1 MEDLKPSARQKIK
14 PWLIALS
21 ALPSFII
28 AVIILQILI
37 FGTWSLLSG
46 SDFFHYQVTLK
57 ENKFYEL
64 VGSVTMLLATIL
76 VVWVYWVKI
85 QKSNFISIGFNKKY
99 LLKEI
104 IIGLTTGIFLLSAVF
119 VVLLLLNQIE
129 IENIQFDTFSFI
141 NYLLIFI
148 MVGIYEELLIRGY
161 FLGTFMNLTNKY
173 IALIITAILFS
184 LMHIMNANFS
194 LIPFINIVL
203 AGILLG
209 VVYIHTRRIWFPM
222 ALHIIWNFLQGP
234 VFGSEVSG
242 GSTGET
248 IFQIKTTGSDL
259 LTGGEFGFEASFI
272 MTGLM
277 IGLIIILERY
287 YKKYQINSAS

>member
-1 MEDLKPSARQKIK
+1 
-14 PWLIALS
+14 
-21 ALPSFII
+21 
-28 AVIILQILI
+28 
-37 FGTWSLLSG
+37 
-46 SDFFHYQVTLK
+46 
-57 ENKFYEL
+57 NKFYEL